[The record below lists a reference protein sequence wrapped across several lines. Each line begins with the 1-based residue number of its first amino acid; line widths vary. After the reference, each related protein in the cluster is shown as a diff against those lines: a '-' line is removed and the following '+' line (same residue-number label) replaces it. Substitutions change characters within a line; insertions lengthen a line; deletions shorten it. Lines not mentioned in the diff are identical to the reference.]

1 MFCYGSI
8 SSFRNFLCKDKSQSY
23 SSHAKWMN
31 AQHYNSPF
39 PPSQFPL
46 CSFPRHN
53 VYRCVWLA
61 YPAKR
66 QGRYTAAGA
75 SPYIRKSR
83 PAQEAC
89 IPLYFQHRCRLTTKL
104 CSVTPDTAES
114 IPGTKTRHR
123 AVFGGHKQPPHPRD
137 ASPSAGKVPAPGYWY
152 PIPSAWDL
160 DVPAAFC
167 GQNPAFCCQCRV
179 LWILPSQTD
188 G

>member
-66 QGRYTAAGA
+66 QGRYTAADA
-75 SPYIRKSR
+75 SPYIRKPR

-89 IPLYFQHRCRLTTKL
+89 IPLYFQHLSWRLEN
-104 CSVTPDTAES
+104 SNHDTACVYAEGCFLPVS
-114 IPGTKTRHR
+114 IVAAGRRYYP
-123 AVFGGHKQPPHPRD
+123 QYQ
-137 ASPSAGKVPAPGYWY
+137 ASNRIRNMGAKYIDETFKSLKRY
-152 PIPSAWDL
+152 
-160 DVPAAFC
+160 
-167 GQNPAFCCQCRV
+167 CQGV
-179 LWILPSQTD
+179 
-188 G
+188 